1 MLARNGIT
9 APVRL
14 RQRKW
19 RSRRIEL
26 TCLHY
31 LGICS
36 TPQVGQQRG
45 SFAMRNFPLGQCLYG
60 PARRLT
66 ERHTLLLLLHHA
78 STSAKHCY
86 CRYPV
91 VICVFEQGY
100 VFETRFGCRAGCA
113 SFYYGPGKSNACDH
127 SEASGEPPASNCP
140 AVATNSR
147 ASCPRKIPGIELRS
161 S

>member
-45 SFAMRNFPLGQCLYG
+45 SFAMRNFPLDQCLYG

-78 STSAKHCY
+78 STSAKALLLPIS
-86 CRYPV
+86 RG
-91 VICVFEQGY
+91 IRVFEQGY
-100 VFETRFGCRAGCA
+100 VFEST
-113 SFYYGPGKSNACDH
+113 
-127 SEASGEPPASNCP
+127 
-140 AVATNSR
+140 
-147 ASCPRKIPGIELRS
+147 
-161 S
+161 